1 MTGEPVFVTGGTG
14 YLGRALI
21 ETLLARGYPVHAL
34 VRRGSEARLP
44 LGARVAVGDALDA
57 ESFAAAIPAR
67 ASIVHLV
74 GTPHPNPSKAA
85 EFVRVDLG
93 SIRATARAAAS
104 AKASHIVYVSVAHPA
119 PVMRAYIAAR
129 VEGEALIVATGIAA
143 TILRPW
149 YVLGPGHRWPIVLA
163 PLYALLRIIPTT
175 RGVCAAARTRD
186 PGASDRVAR
195 PRRRQPAA
203 ERHTHR
209 RSPRDE
215 AREPLTRA
223 AGGHKVLDR
232 VGIGNL

>member
-21 ETLLARGYPVHAL
+21 EKLLARGYPVHAL
-34 VRRGSEARLP
+34 ARRGSEARLP
-44 LGARVAVGDALDA
+44 QGARVAVGDALDA

-74 GTPHPNPSKAA
+74 GTPHPNPSKAG

-93 SIRATARAAAS
+93 SIRATARAATS

-175 RGVCAAARTRD
+175 RESAQRLGLVTREQVI
-186 PGASDRVAR
+186 ASLVRAVANP
-195 PRRRQPAA
+195 PRSGIRIVELPEMKRA
-203 ERHTHR
+203 
-209 RSPRDE
+209 SP
-215 AREPLTRA
+215 
-223 AGGHKVLDR
+223 
-232 VGIGNL
+232 

>member
-21 ETLLARGYPVHAL
+21 ETMLARGYPVHAL
-34 VRRGSEARLP
+34 ARRGSEARLP
-44 LGARVAVGDALDA
+44 QGARVAVGDALDA

-93 SIRATARAAAS
+93 SIRATARAATS

-129 VEGEALIVATGIAA
+129 VEGEALIAATGIAA

-163 PLYALLRIIPTT
+163 PLYALLRMIPTT
-175 RGVCAAARTRD
+175 RESAQRLGLVTREQVI
-186 PGASDRVAR
+186 ASLVRAVANP
-195 PRRRQPAA
+195 PRSGIRIVEVPEMKRA
-203 ERHTHR
+203 
-209 RSPRDE
+209 SP
-215 AREPLTRA
+215 
-223 AGGHKVLDR
+223 
-232 VGIGNL
+232 

>member
-34 VRRGSEARLP
+34 ARRGSEARLP
-44 LGARVAVGDALDA
+44 QGARVAVGDALDA

-93 SIRATARAAAS
+93 SIRATARAATS

-129 VEGEALIVATGIAA
+129 VEGEALVAATGIAA

-163 PLYALLRIIPTT
+163 PLYALLWMIPTT
-175 RGVCAAARTRD
+175 RESAQRLGLVTREQVI
-186 PGASDRVAR
+186 ASLVRAVANP
-195 PRRRQPAA
+195 PRSGIRIVEVPEMKRA
-203 ERHTHR
+203 
-209 RSPRDE
+209 SP
-215 AREPLTRA
+215 
-223 AGGHKVLDR
+223 
-232 VGIGNL
+232 

>member
-21 ETLLARGYPVHAL
+21 ETMLARGYPVHAL
-34 VRRGSEARLP
+34 ARRGSEARLP
-44 LGARVAVGDALDA
+44 QGARVAVGDALDA

-93 SIRATARAAAS
+93 SIRATARAATS

-129 VEGEALIVATGIAA
+129 VEGEALVAATGIAA

-163 PLYALLRIIPTT
+163 PLYALLRMIPTT
-175 RGVCAAARTRD
+175 RESAQRLGLVTREQVI
-186 PGASDRVAR
+186 ASLVRAVANP
-195 PRRRQPAA
+195 PRSGIRIVEVPEMKRA
-203 ERHTHR
+203 
-209 RSPRDE
+209 SP
-215 AREPLTRA
+215 
-223 AGGHKVLDR
+223 
-232 VGIGNL
+232 

>member
-21 ETLLARGYPVHAL
+21 EKLLARGYPVHAL
-34 VRRGSEARLP
+34 ARRGSEARLP
-44 LGARVAVGDALDA
+44 QGARVAVGDALDA

-85 EFVRVDLG
+85 EFARVDLG
-93 SIRATARAAAS
+93 SIRATARAATS

-175 RGVCAAARTRD
+175 RESAQRLGLVTREQVI
-186 PGASDRVAR
+186 ASLVRAVANP
-195 PRRRQPAA
+195 PRSGIRIVEVPEMKRA
-203 ERHTHR
+203 
-209 RSPRDE
+209 SP
-215 AREPLTRA
+215 
-223 AGGHKVLDR
+223 
-232 VGIGNL
+232 

>member
-34 VRRGSEARLP
+34 ARRGSGAQLP
-44 LGARVAVGDALDA
+44 QGARVAVGDALDA

-67 ASIVHLV
+67 ASIVHLI

-93 SIRATARAAAS
+93 SIRATTRAATS
-104 AKASHIVYVSVAHPA
+104 AKASHLVYVSVAQPA

-129 VEGEALIVATGIAA
+129 VEGEALVAATGIAA

-175 RGVCAAARTRD
+175 RESAQRLGLVTREQVI
-186 PGASDRVAR
+186 ASLVRAVANP
-195 PRRRQPAA
+195 PRSGIRIVEVPEMKRA
-203 ERHTHR
+203 
-209 RSPRDE
+209 SP
-215 AREPLTRA
+215 
-223 AGGHKVLDR
+223 
-232 VGIGNL
+232 

>member
-34 VRRGSEARLP
+34 ARRGSEARLP

-93 SIRATARAAAS
+93 SIRATARAATS

-129 VEGEALIVATGIAA
+129 EEGEALVAATGIAA

-163 PLYALLRIIPTT
+163 PLYALLRMIPTT
-175 RGVCAAARTRD
+175 RESAQRLGLVTREQVI
-186 PGASDRVAR
+186 ASLVRAVANP
-195 PRRRQPAA
+195 PRSGIRIVEVPEMKRA
-203 ERHTHR
+203 
-209 RSPRDE
+209 SP
-215 AREPLTRA
+215 
-223 AGGHKVLDR
+223 
-232 VGIGNL
+232 

>member
-175 RGVCAAARTRD
+175 RESAQRLGLVTREQVI
-186 PGASDRVAR
+186 ASLVRAVANP
-195 PRRRQPAA
+195 PRSGIRIVEVPEMKRA
-203 ERHTHR
+203 
-209 RSPRDE
+209 SP
-215 AREPLTRA
+215 
-223 AGGHKVLDR
+223 
-232 VGIGNL
+232 